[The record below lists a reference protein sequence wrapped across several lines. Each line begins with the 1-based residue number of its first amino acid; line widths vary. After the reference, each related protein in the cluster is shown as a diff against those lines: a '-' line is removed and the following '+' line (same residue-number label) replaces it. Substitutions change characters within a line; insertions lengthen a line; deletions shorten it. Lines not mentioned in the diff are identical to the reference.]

1 MGKQIVSGVSEA
13 ALALLLGGCAVGDS
27 VISDAP
33 VCASPPEQQHRSAG
47 RLVSKA
53 FLPASADAVAWT
65 INRRGRAD
73 RVPAAQ
79 ARNALLARPTEYLL
93 AFDFGFQLPEPSLIK
108 GVSVAIE
115 RYRSPMG
122 AVEDRDVRL
131 VVDGRPVGADLA
143 DNKPWP
149 EAPKAAVYDADLESR
164 DMQLSASTVNRKHFG
179 IAISALL
186 HPLDRPQQAFVSS
199 IEMTV
204 DWCRPAEPVP
214 DVEATRAVENLQPGS
229 PSDL

>member
-1 MGKQIVSGVSEA
+1 LREWVVSGVSGT
-13 ALALLLGGCAVGDS
+13 ALVLLLGGCAVGYS
-27 VISDAP
+27 VVSDEP
-33 VCASPPEQQHRSAG
+33 ECASPPEQQRRSAG

-53 FLPASADAVAWT
+53 FLPPSSDAVAWT
-65 INRRGRAD
+65 INRPEVAD
-73 RVPAAQ
+73 RIPVAQ
-79 ARNALLARPTEYLL
+79 ARNALSARPTEYLL

-115 RYRSPMG
+115 RYRSPFG
-122 AVEDRDVRL
+122 EVQDRDVRL
-131 VVDGRPVGADLA
+131 AVDGRPVGADLA
-143 DNKPWP
+143 GNKRWP

-164 DMQLSASTVNRKHFG
+164 DKQLSASTVNQKHFG

-186 HPLDRPQQAFVSS
+186 HPLDRPQEAFVSS

-204 DWCRPAEPVP
+204 DWCRPAEPVS
-214 DVEATRAVENLQPGS
+214 DVEATRAVENVQPGS